1 MKKVVT
7 LANGERR
14 TLTAPVLVAGLAAF
28 KKQRSAEQA
37 RAYDAGLQAAKGR
50 IANNAISAA
59 LLQSNRSSQLLN
71 ARAIDQ
77 LFDAPAPTGTN
88 DLPLLDVLDGI
99 VPAQPQSLDDVL
111 DGIQKHTG
119 PAQSLDNAI
128 DGITPA
134 TKTQSIDK
142 FIQEL

>member
-37 RAYDAGLQAAKGR
+37 RAYDAGLRAAKGR
-50 IANNAISAA
+50 VANNAISAA
-59 LLQSNRSSQLLN
+59 LLQSNRSAGQST

-77 LFDAPAPTGTN
+77 MFTEVSHAEQELMA
-88 DLPLLDVLDGI
+88 DVFAGI
-99 VPAQPQSLDDVL
+99 EKPR
-111 DGIQKHTG
+111 KYTG
-119 PAQSLDNAI
+119 PAMTLDQAI
-128 DGITPA
+128 DGHTP
-134 TKTQSIDK
+134 QQPVSISK
-142 FIQEL
+142 FIDDL